1 MIYTGEEVKE
11 LLKRERKSDK
21 LDSMID
27 ETGKTICEQD
37 IDCNRIYDVEEETSH
52 LFKVKMV

>member
-1 MIYTGEEVKE
+1 MIYTGEEVRE
-11 LLKRERKSDK
+11 LLRRERKSGK
-21 LDSMID
+21 LGSMMD

-37 IDCNRIYDVEEETSH
+37 IDCNRIYDVEEESSN